1 MHKQRYF
8 YSVANLI
15 KPILNTKTD
24 FKCSISFGYTPKCHS
39 NLFVLGLLSICKM
52 NVNTRT
58 ICMKQTYVSDRCIRV
73 ELTP

>member
-1 MHKQRYF
+1 M
-8 YSVANLI
+8 
-15 KPILNTKTD
+15 KTD

-52 NVNTRT
+52 NGNTRT
-58 ICMKQTYVSDRCIRV
+58 ICMKQTYVSDRCIEV